1 MTKNEKALVDAIE
14 SGNKE
19 LALDLFAKIQE
30 VKTISDEDKETYFNK
45 IEAIGVKE
53 DASEVP
59 EPAEPVVAET
69 SKVEIVEVEEIKVET
84 RGRKAKDVDRME
96 LERDLN
102 QLVTKALAF
111 NAKVSRNGNGDSIF
125 ARRLVQQLSAIRK
138 RLVR

>member
-30 VKTISDEDKETYFNK
+30 VKTISDEQKETYFNQ

-53 DASEVP
+53 AELESIDSVESENP
-59 EPAEPVVAET
+59 
-69 SKVEIVEVEEIKVET
+69 KVEIDEFEEIKVET

-125 ARRLVQQLSAIRK
+125 ARRLAQQLSAIRK

>member
-53 DASEVP
+53 VELESIDSVEP
-59 EPAEPVVAET
+59 ET
-69 SKVEIVEVEEIKVET
+69 TKVEIVGVEEIKVET

-111 NAKVSRNGNGDSIF
+111 NAKVSRNGNGDSVF
-125 ARRLVQQLSAIRK
+125 ARRLVQQLSAVRK